1 MFSTFIIDE
10 NSVLGEFAKME
21 ISSTIGGYVVIR
33 KIGEGGFG
41 TVYLA
46 KSRDGRLHALKE
58 IHNPEK
64 DSHEARSLKLY
75 ADALKDLAIE
85 GIVPIEDI
93 FQSGRKLCY
102 AMPLADGTQN
112 TPPEDGNW
120 RPQTLDWVIEQRR
133 KSENWFS
140 KDEILRIFIPII
152 DAVDALTARGLLHR
166 DVKPANILF
175 FNGKACLADIGLM
188 AEDTPSVSSVGTP
201 DYTPPQWYLQN
212 HGHPDM
218 WGLAATLFTLITGN
232 HPDMMGRA
240 AYFWPPHGKSR
251 MSSDDIAAWEGFHR
265 IIARATRE
273 KAKDRYLRIEDL
285 GQDLKRI
292 QSNEQIQECHASIV
306 KKNHAKPLAKAAIIF
321 AAICIMAGLALWIPI
336 KDNGSAK
343 EGTSAQTHSMA
354 DYYVTKSETREEVLK
369 HAEGIAIEINAL
381 KNESG
386 WKEIIKKF
394 RNLQDILTGILPSM
408 PSVQLGANLYLLS
421 SSMNRDDAVQ
431 CYRNAVLAY
440 AKINDTSYATE
451 IANSISYFWQCVN
464 AVSEPKIPPKAGFVV
479 NQSIIEY
486 EKFFD
491 KAVLINSF
499 DQFED
504 AYESLALALKEY
516 SNSYYRARIAM
527 AKVSRSGELI
537 EEDFKDSDLVYG
549 NKMRNT
555 LLNLSEIAPDF
566 SKWLQ
571 DKHPQMVKFISLMKD
586 GKIKIYQYGAKE
598 FNQAED
604 I

>member
-1 MFSTFIIDE
+1 MLFCESFIIDE

-133 KSENWFS
+133 KSKNWFS

-188 AEDTPSVSSVGTP
+188 AEDTPSVSSAGTP

-273 KAKDRYLRIEDL
+273 KAKDRYLRIED
-285 GQDLKRI
+285 
-292 QSNEQIQECHASIV
+292 
-306 KKNHAKPLAKAAIIF
+306 
-321 AAICIMAGLALWIPI
+321 
-336 KDNGSAK
+336 
-343 EGTSAQTHSMA
+343 
-354 DYYVTKSETREEVLK
+354 
-369 HAEGIAIEINAL
+369 
-381 KNESG
+381 
-386 WKEIIKKF
+386 F
-394 RNLQDILTGILPSM
+394 RNDIELVKNGENIDEKQITVSNHTIPKKEE
-408 PSVQLGANLYLLS
+408 NRTS
-421 SSMNRDDAVQ
+421 SSILSIKGRVSRKRFLATM
-431 CYRNAVLAY
+431 AVL
-440 AKINDTSYATE
+440 
-451 IANSISYFWQCVN
+451 F
-464 AVSEPKIPPKAGFVV
+464 
-479 NQSIIEY
+479 
-486 EKFFD
+486 
-491 KAVLINSF
+491 VLIN
-499 DQFED
+499 
-504 AYESLALALKEY
+504 
-516 SNSYYRARIAM
+516 
-527 AKVSRSGELI
+527 
-537 EEDFKDSDLVYG
+537 YG
-549 NKMRNT
+549 GVM
-555 LLNLSEIAPDF
+555 LSEIPGTGIAFLLLLNWPLIMIIIKRFHDF
-566 SKWLQ
+566 GWSTIWGISAYIASFIARITLL
-571 DKHPQMVKFISLMKD
+571 DFENLESLKFI
-586 GKIKIYQYGAKE
+586 AT
-598 FNQAED
+598 D
-604 I
+604 IAIWGMLFLLAIPKGNPKPNKFGQPFQNITLF